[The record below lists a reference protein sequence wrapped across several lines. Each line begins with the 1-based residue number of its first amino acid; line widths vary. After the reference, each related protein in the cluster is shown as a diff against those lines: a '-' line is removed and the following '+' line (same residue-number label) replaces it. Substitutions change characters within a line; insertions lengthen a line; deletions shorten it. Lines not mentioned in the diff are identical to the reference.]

1 MVEVVQYY
9 YEKEM
14 SKSVISVPIVDEK
27 DPLLWWLLPRDVIKV
42 LSNFDID
49 EMSIELFNKIKL
61 EDYLQ
66 LSKLILIPLDYAI
79 EV

>member
-61 EDYLQ
+61 EDHLQ